1 MGGTNPV
8 FLTPLAGMASL
19 PETLCSALRSKG
31 VELVTSAP
39 VERIERIERSGR
51 AGVDGQ
57 GERGAWSV
65 ATPSME
71 LAADALVIAV
81 PARAAAV
88 LLAEVD
94 AELAGL
100 VGGVTSASVVVVT
113 LQLDAAAMRIPLSGT
128 GFLVPAV
135 GGGLVTACTFLS
147 TKWPHLAREG
157 DVLIRA
163 SAGRAGD
170 DRATSTADDQLVET
184 VRRELEQMIGPIGEP
199 RHVLVTRFA
208 DAFPQYRVGHVAI
221 VSAIEAAADRL
232 PGFAVAGAAYH
243 GVGVPACVGSGRR
256 AARRVLG
263 ASSVSSGRR

>member
-1 MGGTNPV
+1 
-8 FLTPLAGMASL
+8 MASL
-19 PETLCSALRSKG
+19 PEALCSALRSKG

-39 VERIERIERSGR
+39 VERI
-51 AGVDGQ
+51 Q
-57 GERGAWSV
+57 PGENGTWTV

-71 LAADALVIAV
+71 LAADALVVAV
-81 PARAAAV
+81 PARAAAG
-88 LLAEVD
+88 LLADVD

-100 VGGVTSASVVVVT
+100 VGSVTAATVVVVT
-113 LQLDAAAMRIPLSGT
+113 LQLDAAAVRIPLSGT

-170 DRATSTADDQLVET
+170 DRATSTADGELVET
-184 VRRELEQMIGPIGEP
+184 VRVELEQMIGPIGEP
-199 RHVLVTRFA
+199 RQVLVTRFP
-208 DAFPQYRVGHVAI
+208 DAFPQYGVGHVSR

-232 PGFAVAGAAYH
+232 PGLALAGATYH
-243 GVGVPACVGSGRR
+243 GVGVPACIGSGRR
-256 AARRVLG
+256 AARRVLP
-263 ASSVSSGRR
+263 ALRVSGGRM